1 MPWNVFVLGYD
12 EFGARLFPQLRHA
25 ADYSFHGLLPLD
37 EAVHADHYSIS
48 KLREDAFRELDQFPA
63 SIDAIVSYWDFP
75 ASALAPLLRHR
86 HGLPGPTLEAV
97 LKCEHKYWGRVEQS
111 RSIPDCVP
119 GFQALDPFAEDAVS
133 QVELDYPLW
142 IKPVK
147 AHSSQ
152 LGFRVDDPDA
162 LQRVLPIIREGI
174 GRFGEPSEDIVRY
187 ADIPDDIATVTGH
200 HCILESIIS
209 AGHQCTLEG
218 YVHGGEVHVYGVVDT
233 MRDAQQPSVLS
244 CYIYPSQLPATIQ
257 ERMIEYTRRLMAHI
271 GYDDAPFNVEFY
283 HDARDDQIWLLEV
296 NSRLSRS
303 HAPLFLLVDG
313 APHLQVMVD
322 LGLGITPRM
331 PSGEGR
337 YQVAAKRMV
346 RVFHDGIVR
355 KAPSDAEIARVEAMF
370 PGTVVEI
377 NVREGMRLSDLLH
390 QDEYSY
396 ELAVV
401 FLGADDPRQLRERY
415 RLCETMLPFTIEPL
429 HAGAVEAEGTPRET

>member
-1 MPWNVFVLGYD
+1 MAWNVFVLGYD
-12 EFGARLFPQLRHA
+12 ELGERLLSRLRHA
-25 ADYSFHGLLPLD
+25 ADYSFHGLLSLN
-37 EAVHADHYSIS
+37 EAVHADRYSIS
-48 KLREDAFRELDQFPA
+48 KLRDDAFRELDRFPG
-63 SIDAIVSYWDFP
+63 SVDAIVSYWDFP
-75 ASALAPLLRHR
+75 TSALAPLLRHR
-86 HGLPGPTLEAV
+86 YGLPGPSLEAV
-97 LKCEHKYWGRVEQS
+97 LKCEHKYWGRVEQL

-119 GFQALDPFAEDAVS
+119 GFQALDPFADDPVS
-133 QVELDYPLW
+133 HVELAYPFW

-152 LGFRVDDPDA
+152 LGFRVDDPDT
-162 LQRVLPIIREGI
+162 LRRVLPVIREGI
-174 GRFGEPSEDIVRY
+174 GRFGEPSADIARY

-218 YVHGGEVHVYGVVDT
+218 YVQGGEVHVYGVVDT
-233 MRDAQQPSVLS
+233 MRDQQYPSVLS
-244 CYIYPSQLPATIQ
+244 CYVYPSQLPATVQ
-257 ERMIEYTRRLMAHI
+257 ERMIEYTRRLMEHI
-271 GYDDAPFNVEFY
+271 GYDDAPFNIEFY
-283 HDARDDQIWLLEV
+283 HEPEEDRIWLLEV

-303 HAPLFLLVDG
+303 HAPVFLLVDG

-322 LGLGITPRM
+322 VGLGIAPRM
-331 PSGEGR
+331 PRAEGR
-337 YQVAAKRMV
+337 YRIAAKRMI

-355 KAPSDAEIARVEAMF
+355 KIPSDAEIERVEAMF

-377 NVREGMRLSDLLH
+377 NVREGMRLSELLH

-415 RLCETMLPFTIEPL
+415 RLCEAMLPFTIEPL
-429 HAGAVEAEGTPRET
+429 HAGGVAPEATPRET